1 MDTSTTA
8 TRSSSKMIWA
18 GRIISGVVVLFLVAG
33 SSYGIIKHAEM
44 APQMAHMGFPASLGI
59 KIPITC
65 IICALIYAFPRTAVL
80 GAILLT
86 GYFGGATLAHIRIGE
101 PQFVVPVLAG
111 VLVWLGIWLRDDRLR
126 ALVPWGHGPEL

>member
-1 MDTSTTA
+1 MDSGAVTA
-8 TRSSSKMIWA
+8 RPSSKMVWT
-18 GRIISGVVVLFLVAG
+18 GRIVSALVVLFLVAG
-33 SSYGIIKHAEM
+33 NSYGLIKHAEL
-44 APQMAHMGFPASLGI
+44 APQMEHMGFSASLGI

-101 PQFVVPVLAG
+101 PFFIPILVAVLAWG
-111 VLVWLGIWLRDDRLR
+111 GIFLRDERLR
-126 ALVPWGHGPEL
+126 ALIPLRR

>member
-1 MDTSTTA
+1 MV
-8 TRSSSKMIWA
+8 WV
-18 GRIISGVVVLFLVAG
+18 GRIISAAVVLFLVAG
-33 SSYGIIKHAEM
+33 SSYGLIKHEEL
-44 APQMAHMGFPASLGI
+44 APQMAHMGFSASLGI

-101 PQFVVPVLAG
+101 PEFVVPIAVG
-111 VLVWLGIWLRDDRLR
+111 VLVWLGIFLRDERLR
-126 ALVPWGHGPEL
+126 ALVPLRRG